1 MNNLV
6 ESQVDPKNKRL
17 EDGGALKRSLARQ
30 IGLGLADSRTGD
42 EMTRGKK

>member
-1 MNNLV
+1 M
-6 ESQVDPKNKRL
+6 EPKKQAQRRLL

-30 IGLGLADSRTGD
+30 IGERLADSRTGD